1 MGVPQKRERTFFI
14 ARRLD
19 LNLKPFKPEFKERPI
34 SCKTA
39 FEGITSESFVK
50 PIGPAARA
58 LWHKV
63 KPGQSLSKAHSK
75 GYFFNYG
82 MLNPNQP
89 SPTILANSGMTHWQ
103 SPRTL
108 SAEENKRLQTFP
120 EDFNFLKSDPRYVMG
135 MSVPPFMTQ
144 RVALEIYNHWFKTEN
159 N

>member
-1 MGVPQKRERTFFI
+1 MNESP
-14 ARRLD
+14 A
-19 LNLKPFKPEFKERPI
+19 FKEKPI

-159 N
+159 I